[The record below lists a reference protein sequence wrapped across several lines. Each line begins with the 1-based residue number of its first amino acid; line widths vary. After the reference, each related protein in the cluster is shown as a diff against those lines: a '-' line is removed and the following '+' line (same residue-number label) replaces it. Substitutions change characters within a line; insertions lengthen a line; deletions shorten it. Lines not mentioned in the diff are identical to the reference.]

1 MSVQALLLSQKGGGA
16 KGFTPI
22 YSGESKI
29 VMSEDG
35 KSGYIECY
43 TSGSLTWLDGK
54 FPETVDITCVGAGG
68 GGSAAYSYSTQVY
81 RAGSGGGG
89 GYVVNKTGVAMTS
102 SVMDIFIG
110 LGGNQSAQ
118 GGTTIVGSLCSA
130 DGGTGASGSDNKT
143 TAGSGGNAGGL
154 GHVKQN
160 TLEYQDTAGS
170 SNGVSPSASGNSYQ
184 TAGTSQGTE
193 TKDIFG
199 RRHAGGGSGGII
211 WYNDTPLAGGATDY
225 DLNAGANGGDAKEAV
240 VTSSTIVP
248 GGKGGGGAG
257 GGGGGGSAGRSD
269 PMTVGKGA
277 GGKGGD
283 GLAIIAWG
291 DYLAVYAQEVA

>member
-43 TSGSLTWLDGK
+43 TSGALTWLDGK
-54 FPETVDITCVGAGG
+54 FPETVDITCVGGG
-68 GGSAAYSYSTQVY
+68 GGGEAPYYYNANVY
-81 RAGSGGGG
+81 RAGSAGAGGR
-89 GYVVNKTGVAMTS
+89 VVNRKNVAMVS
-102 SVMDIFIG
+102 SVLDVFIG
-110 LGGNQSAQ
+110 SGGNQSAQ

-130 DGGTGASGSDNKT
+130 DGGTGASGSGNKT

-154 GHVKQN
+154 GYVKQN

-170 SNGVSPSASGNSYQ
+170 SNGVSPAASGNSYQ
-184 TAGTSQGTE
+184 TAGKSQGTE

-211 WYNDTPLAGGATDY
+211 WYNDTPQAGGESDY
-225 DLNAGANGGDAKEAV
+225 DLNAGENGGGAQYSDS
-240 VTSSTIVP
+240 VTLAGGR
-248 GGKGGGGAG
+248 GGKGAG
-257 GGGGGGSAGRSD
+257 GGGGGGSITIASGTADSFR
-269 PMTVGKGA
+269 KGT